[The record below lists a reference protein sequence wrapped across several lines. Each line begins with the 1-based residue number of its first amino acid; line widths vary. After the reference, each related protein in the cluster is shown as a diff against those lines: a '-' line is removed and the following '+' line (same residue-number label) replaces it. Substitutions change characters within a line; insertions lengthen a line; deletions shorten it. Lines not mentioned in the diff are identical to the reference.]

1 MCREETAHSLTP
13 LGGFEGA
20 CPSELQPG
28 FGDCW
33 EEERSSWSVAMMF
46 VTASEVESDCVWD
59 AVLSSDTMRSNDA
72 LVLQVALRRG
82 SILDFVMSTQV
93 ISNVLSQQLLHMM
106 RYNRRI
112 SAQERLGKAVKL
124 LVAVLNNYPLTKQA
138 G

>member
-1 MCREETAHSLTP
+1 
-13 LGGFEGA
+13 
-20 CPSELQPG
+20 
-28 FGDCW
+28 
-33 EEERSSWSVAMMF
+33 
-46 VTASEVESDCVWD
+46 
-59 AVLSSDTMRSNDA
+59 MRSNDA